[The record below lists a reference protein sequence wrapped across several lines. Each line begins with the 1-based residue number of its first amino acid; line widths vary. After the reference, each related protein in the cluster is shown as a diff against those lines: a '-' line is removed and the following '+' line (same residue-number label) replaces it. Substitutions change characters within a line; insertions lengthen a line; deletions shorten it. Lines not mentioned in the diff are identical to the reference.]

1 MDSSDFRSHLTH
13 LIEEARSRAA
23 EHGQRVVVSVS
34 ERIPSRDPLAVLD
47 TLRRSSSLNSG
58 LAGAYWTR
66 PAENFAIAAFGA
78 AAIFSPSG
86 PERFSTLA
94 REWRALIQNA
104 VREGAASTSGVG
116 PILIGGFSFDPE
128 GPQTRRWANFP
139 SSHMILPR
147 AHVTSV
153 DGECW
158 LTLSAVIEHG
168 ESENVN
174 DLTALRELIL
184 SADGP
189 IACSDVETGADIQTS
204 DDQPEDEWCE
214 LVDDAVKAIR
224 SGAFKKVVLA
234 RSVSGI
240 TDSDVD
246 AMKLLDHLRSVHR
259 DAFVFGYWRGR
270 DSFVGASPERLVR
283 LAGGRLS
290 ASSLAGTIK
299 RGDTPEEDTRLAR
312 ELQGS
317 EKDLAEHAAV
327 REMLHEVLSKFDE
340 RVESSDTPELLTL
353 SNVHHLHTEVRA
365 TLHEDDSILDVVARL
380 HPTPA
385 VGGSPRREA
394 LDFIAKNEKLDRGW
408 YAAPIGWMDRNG
420 GEFAVALRSGLIRDS
435 EFTLFAGCG
444 IVADS
449 DPEQE
454 LAESNLKLQ
463 PMRSAIAASI
473 GAGADDTEM
482 ALASRDTE

>member
-1 MDSSDFRSHLTH
+1 MDSSEFRSHLTR
-13 LIEEARSRAA
+13 LIEEAKRRAA
-23 EHGQRVVVSVS
+23 KHGQHVLVSVS
-34 ERIPSRDPLAVLD
+34 ERIPSRDPLAVLEP
-47 TLRRSSSLNSG
+47 LRGSSSATAD
-58 LAGAYWTR
+58 LACAYWTR

-78 AAIFSPSG
+78 AATFSPSG
-86 PERFSTLA
+86 PERFTLLA
-94 REWRALIQNA
+94 KEWRALIQNA
-104 VREGAASTSGVG
+104 VTEGPISTPAVG

-128 GPQTRRWANFP
+128 GPETQRLENFP

-158 LTLSAVIEHG
+158 LTLSAVIERN
-168 ESENVN
+168 ESGNAN

-184 SADGP
+184 SADGS
-189 IACSDVETGADIQTS
+189 IASTGADATSDIQTS
-204 DDQPEDEWCE
+204 DDQPEDEWCKS
-214 LVDDAVKAIR
+214 VDDAVTTIR
-224 SGAFKKVVLA
+224 SGTIKKVVLA
-234 RSVSGI
+234 RSVSG
-240 TDSDVD
+240 TTESDVD
-246 AMKLLDHLRSVHR
+246 AVKLLDHLRSVHR
-259 DAFVFGYWRGR
+259 DAFVFGYWRGG
-270 DSFVGASPERLVR
+270 DTFVGASPERLVR
-283 LAGGRLS
+283 LDGRRLT

-299 RGDTPEEDTRLAR
+299 RGDTPEHDALLAR
-312 ELQGS
+312 ELRGS

-327 REMLHEVLSKFDE
+327 REMLHEVLSEFDE
-340 RVESSDTPELLTL
+340 NVESSDTPELLTL

-365 TLHEDDSILDVVARL
+365 TLDEHDSILDVVARL

-394 LDFIAKNEKLDRGW
+394 LDFIGHNEKLDRGW
-408 YAAPIGWMDRNG
+408 YAAPIGWMDGNG
-420 GEFAVALRSGLIRDS
+420 GEFAVALRSGLIRGS

-449 DPEQE
+449 DPDLE

-473 GAGADDTEM
+473 GINADDTEM
-482 ALASRDTE
+482 ALAARDTE